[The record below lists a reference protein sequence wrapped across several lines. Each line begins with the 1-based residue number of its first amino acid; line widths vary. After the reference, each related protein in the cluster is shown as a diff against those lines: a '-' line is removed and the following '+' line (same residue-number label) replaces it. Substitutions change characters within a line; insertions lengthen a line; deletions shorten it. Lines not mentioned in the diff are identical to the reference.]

1 MATASPGFLVLDACV
16 LIDYSSTDKSILALI
31 SQHVGQVHVPR
42 QLLEEVKSLNK
53 RECDR
58 LGLHVFEPELELLV
72 NAAGRHRSGL
82 SFEDRICL
90 LVAKQSGW
98 TCVTSDKKLRRE
110 CVAEK
115 VPVLWGLEPMIALV
129 RSGHLAVAEAN
140 KAALAIQTGN
150 PLFITDA
157 VIKEFVRKIEAARRA
172 AAGSR

>member
-1 MATASPGFLVLDACV
+1 MATAAPGFLVLDACV

-31 SQHVGQVHVPR
+31 SQHVGRVHVPR
-42 QLLEEVKSLNK
+42 QLLEEVKALDK
-53 RECDR
+53 IECDR
-58 LGLHVFEPELELLV
+58 LGLRVFEPELELL

-90 LVAKQSGW
+90 LVAKRSGW

-110 CVAEK
+110 CVAER

-129 RSGHLAVAEAN
+129 RSGHLAVAEAK
-140 KAALAIQTGN
+140 KAALRIQRGN

-157 VIKEFVRKIEAARRA
+157 VIEKFIRRIETARRA
-172 AAGSR
+172 VAGRR